1 LCHFP
6 LSAFSFVGRV
16 DSSDGL
22 SEKLVEDEVKIK
34 RIQTDV
40 LCIGAGIAGL
50 MAGIRASEKGARVV
64 LAEKGHAL
72 QSGRGRGG
80 NDHFWC
86 YIPEVHGPDLGL
98 FMRECLKTPKLK
110 TMQSGTASQVLRA
123 FLAKSFDIV
132 KLWDKWGIPM
142 KYQGRWEFAGHSFPG
157 DVLTHLKYEG
167 RNQKRILIRE
177 VRERGA
183 EIVNRVMGLDL
194 LKEGG
199 RVCGAVG
206 IDTRED
212 VLLVF
217 QAKAVILGT
226 GCLDRLYPA
235 PTPAWMP
242 SIPGNLTLTGDGRAM
257 AYRAGADIVSPEMPK
272 RHVGPRY
279 FSRFGQATWIGVL
292 RDSEG
297 KPIGPYVDAPNRIY
311 GDMTPEVKGVYL
323 EEFLKSGKSPVY
335 MDCRG
340 ISEEDYEY
348 MMHWLWHEGNAPLL
362 DYMKEQG
369 IDFRTH
375 PIEFQT
381 YHIIPEGKIWINE
394 KGETSLPGLYSAGD
408 ESMGGISCAATYGW
422 IAGESAADYCR
433 EAPSCEGEKA
443 EIDSNKER
451 IQRLL
456 ARKDG
461 PDWKETNIALQ
472 QIMQDYAGVVRSES
486 LLSSGLEYLRRMR
499 EKVDQSLIAR
509 NRWELT
515 RCLETLNLIDLGEL
529 VFVSA
534 EARRETRGLH
544 RRSDFPLTDPV
555 MDGKEIFIRKK
566 NGRPLVEVK
575 KG

>member
-1 LCHFP
+1 MK
-6 LSAFSFVGRV
+6 
-16 DSSDGL
+16 
-22 SEKLVEDEVKIK
+22 EK

-40 LCIGAGIAGL
+40 LCVGAGITGL
-50 MAGIRASEKGARVV
+50 MAGIRAAEKGAKVI

-72 QSGRGRGG
+72 HSGRGRGG

-86 YIPEVHGPDLGL
+86 YIPEVHGHDLDL
-98 FMRECLKTPKLK
+98 FMRESLKTPKLK
-110 TMQSGTASQVLRA
+110 TMQSGTASHVLRT

-167 RNQKRILIRE
+167 RDQKKVLIQRTRE
-177 VRERGA
+177 LGA
-183 EIVNRVMGLDL
+183 EIVNRVMVFDL
-194 LKEGG
+194 LRDKE
-199 RVCGAVG
+199 RIIGAVG

-212 VLLVF
+212 SFVLF
-217 QAKAVILGT
+217 ESKAVILGT
-226 GCLDRLYPA
+226 GCLDRLYPP
-235 PTPAWMP
+235 PTPAWMA

-292 RDSEG
+292 RDPHDN
-297 KPIGPYVDAPNRIY
+297 PIGPYVTSPNRVY

-323 EEFLKSGKSPVY
+323 EELLKAGKGPVY

-340 ISEEDYEY
+340 ISKEDYEY
-348 MMHWLWHEGNAPLL
+348 MMHWMWHEGNAPLL
-362 DYMKEQG
+362 DYMKKEG
-369 IDFRTH
+369 IDIRRH

-422 IAGESAADYCR
+422 IAGENAADFAR
-433 EAPSCEGEKA
+433 DILLAGDDRAKA
-443 EIDSNKER
+443 EIDTKKEL
-451 IQRLL
+451 IQKVMSR
-456 ARKDG
+456 REG
-461 PDWKETNIALQ
+461 PDWKEVNIALQ
-472 QIMQDYAGVVRSES
+472 QLMQDYAGVVRSET
-486 LLSSGLEYLRRMR
+486 LLTAGLDYLRRMR
-499 EKVDQSLIAR
+499 KKVDQSMIAR

-515 RCLETLNLIDLGEL
+515 RCLETLNLLDLGEL
-529 VFVSA
+529 VFIGA
-534 EARRETRGLH
+534 NARKETRALH
-544 RRSDFPLTDPV
+544 RRTDYPLTDPV
-555 MDGKEIFIRKK
+555 MDGKEIFIRIK
-566 NGRPLVEVK
+566 NGKPVVEVK
-575 KG
+575 QA

>member
-1 LCHFP
+1 MK
-6 LSAFSFVGRV
+6 
-16 DSSDGL
+16 
-22 SEKLVEDEVKIK
+22 EK

-40 LCIGAGIAGL
+40 LCVGAGIAGL
-50 MAGIRASEKGARVV
+50 MAGIRAAEKGAKVV

-72 QSGRGRGG
+72 HSGRGRGG

-86 YIPEVHGPDLGL
+86 YIPEVHGHDLDF
-98 FMRECLKTPKLK
+98 FMRESLKTPKLK
-110 TMQSGTASQVLRA
+110 TMQSGTASHVLRT

-167 RNQKRILIRE
+167 RDQKKVLIQRTRE
-177 VRERGA
+177 LGA
-183 EIVNRVMGLDL
+183 EIVNRVMVFDL
-194 LKEGG
+194 LRDKE
-199 RVCGAVG
+199 RIIGAVG

-212 VLLVF
+212 SLVLF
-217 QAKAVILGT
+217 ESKAVILGT
-226 GCLDRLYPA
+226 GCLDRLYPP
-235 PTPAWMP
+235 PTPAWMA

-279 FSRFGQATWIGVL
+279 FSRFGQATWVGVL
-292 RDSEG
+292 RDPHDN
-297 KPIGPYVDAPNRIY
+297 PIGPYVTSPNRVY

-323 EEFLKSGKSPVY
+323 EEFLKTGKGPVY

-340 ISEEDYEY
+340 ISKEDYDY
-348 MMHWLWHEGNAPLL
+348 MMHWMWHEGNAPLL
-362 DYMKEQG
+362 DYMKEED
-369 IDFRTH
+369 IDIRRH

-422 IAGESAADYCR
+422 IAGENAADFAR
-433 EAPSCEGEKA
+433 DVLLPGDDRGKA
-443 EIDSNKER
+443 EIGTKKEL
-451 IQRLL
+451 IQKIMSR
-456 ARKDG
+456 REG
-461 PDWKETNIALQ
+461 PDWKEVNVALQ
-472 QIMQDYAGVVRSES
+472 QLMQDYAGVVRSET
-486 LLSSGLEYLRRMR
+486 LLTAGLDYLRRMR
-499 EKVDQSLIAR
+499 RKVDQSMIAR

-515 RCLETLNLIDLGEL
+515 RCLETLNLLDLGEL
-529 VFVSA
+529 VFIGA
-534 EARRETRGLH
+534 NARKETRALH
-544 RRSDFPLTDPV
+544 KRTDYPLTDPV

-566 NGRPLVEVK
+566 NGKPVVEVK
-575 KG
+575 KA